1 MKTFKLILKSLI
13 SNQAAIDGAK
23 KKPWYFAVIFYL
35 VATVLAVIPTMVTYL
50 TATGSDFLNQ
60 SYVYGFDI
68 ASTRFIESINDNEID
83 MIIASEDEDTKYLSV
98 DVNKWNTVY
107 NAGLQAGDIRYVH
120 LVPSQNAND
129 LDVYYTES
137 SGADYNAYVEDVL
150 ANYLPGTEIRNN
162 SLDLTRQCS
171 AIIFGKYQYNVYL
184 YRLGNPS
191 PVSSSSGN
199 YNAFEDGFNLRSLIE
214 VYDNG
219 NLVDKDSPGTLYQT
233 YQRGVYNNLKG
244 FFNTGYI
251 EIRNTA
257 TWQMTLIMFAINVAI
272 VFFLGI
278 ILFIFTRGRNNVYK
292 TLTFWQTQKI
302 VYWCAFSPGI
312 LAIILGFILS
322 SMSYIFFPLFISV
335 RSMWVVTKNL
345 RPENTQGSGQPTAKE
360 LAAYEAREKARK
372 EREAQKKNQ
381 KKSQIVEAEVKE
393 KAEKP
398 KDKKHKNK

>member
-13 SNQAAIDGAK
+13 SNQTAIDASK

-35 VATVLAVIPTMVTYL
+35 LATVLAVIPTMVTYL

-68 ASTRFIESINDNEID
+68 ATTRFIESINDNEID
-83 MIIASEDEDTKYLSV
+83 MIIASENEDTNYLSV
-98 DVNKWNTVY
+98 DINKWNTVY
-107 NAGLQAGDIRYVH
+107 NEGLQAGDIRFIH
-120 LVPSQNAND
+120 WVPSQNAND
-129 LDVYYTES
+129 LDVYYTET
-137 SGADYNAYVEDVL
+137 SGAEYNAYVEDVL
-150 ANYLPGTEIRNN
+150 GNYLPGTEIRNN

-171 AIIFGKYQYNVYL
+171 VIIFGKYQYNVYL

-191 PVSSSSGN
+191 PISSSSGN
-199 YNAFEDGFNLRSLIE
+199 YNAFEPGYNLRSIIE

-219 NLVDKDSPGTLYQT
+219 NLVDKNSPGTLYQV
-233 YQRGVYNNLKG
+233 YQRGVYNNFKN

-302 VYWCAFSPGI
+302 VYWCSFSPGI
-312 LAIILGFILS
+312 LAIILGFLLS

-345 RPENTQGSGQPTAKE
+345 RPENPQGSAQPTAKE

-372 EREAQKKNQ
+372 EREEQKKN
-381 KKSQIVEAEVKE
+381 KKKGQVIEAEVKD
-393 KAEKP
+393 KDSNP
-398 KDKKHKNK
+398 KDKK